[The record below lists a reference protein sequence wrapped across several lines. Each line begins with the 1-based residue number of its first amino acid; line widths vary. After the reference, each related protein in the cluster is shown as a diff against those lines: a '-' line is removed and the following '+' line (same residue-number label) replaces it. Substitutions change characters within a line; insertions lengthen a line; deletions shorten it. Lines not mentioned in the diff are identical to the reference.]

1 MAKSQQTHIDNL
13 TMIDIEVCYV
23 SSENTLILQL
33 NMTSGSAIIN
43 AIEDSQ
49 ILHTCPEID
58 FSQCKVGIFG
68 KIKLLN
74 TVLQQGDRIEIY
86 RPLIAD
92 PMEARRRRAAK
103 KLQM

>member
-1 MAKSQQTHIDNL
+1 
-13 TMIDIEVCYV
+13 MIDIEVCYV
-23 SSENTLILQL
+23 SSENTLILRL
-33 NMTSGSAIIN
+33 NMISGSAIIN

-58 FSQCKVGIFG
+58 ISQCKLGIFG
-68 KIKLLN
+68 KIKFLN
-74 TVLQQGDRIEIY
+74 TVLQQGDRVEIY